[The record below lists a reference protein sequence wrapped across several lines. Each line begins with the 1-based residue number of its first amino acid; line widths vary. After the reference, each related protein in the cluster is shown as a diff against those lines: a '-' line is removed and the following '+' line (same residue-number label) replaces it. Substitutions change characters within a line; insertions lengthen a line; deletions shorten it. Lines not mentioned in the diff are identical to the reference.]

1 MQLWRIF
8 EIVNKKRRVK
18 IMDGNLPEDAMM
30 LLSVVNMK
38 LRDQYG
44 SLDEMCDDL
53 GVSREEIVEK
63 LKTIGMEYSPEQ
75 NKFW

>member
-8 EIVNKKRRVK
+8 DIGNKKRTVK

>member
-1 MQLWRIF
+1 M
-8 EIVNKKRRVK
+8 N
-18 IMDGNLPEDAMM
+18 GNLPEDAMM

>member
-1 MQLWRIF
+1 M
-8 EIVNKKRRVK
+8 EGK
-18 IMDGNLPEDAMM
+18 LPEDAMM

-38 LRDQYG
+38 LRDQYD
-44 SLDEMCDDL
+44 SLDALCEDMNVNRD
-53 GVSREEIVEK
+53 EIENK

>member
-8 EIVNKKRRVK
+8 EIVNKKRTVK

>member
-1 MQLWRIF
+1 
-8 EIVNKKRRVK
+8 
-18 IMDGNLPEDAMM
+18 MDNNLPEDAMM

-38 LRDQYG
+38 LRDQYD
-44 SLDEMCDDL
+44 SLDAMCDDL
-53 GVSREEIVEK
+53 GVSREEIEEK

>member
-8 EIVNKKRRVK
+8 EFGNKKRIVK